1 MNVTSRNYL
10 ACAAIFLVSLIPIL
24 STPILPLID
33 FYNHMARYFVLS
45 RLDQSAFLAANYTAN
60 WSLLPNIGMDVIG
73 TALFYVLPPSVAP
86 HAVAVAIAATL
97 YFGVLSFNARLG
109 GKPSILVALLL
120 APLLYSFIF
129 IWGFANF
136 LFGLGLT
143 FWAASW
149 WLAMRQRPAI
159 AIPVAC
165 VLAVLIF
172 LAHGLTFALYGLLL
186 GAIELG
192 FMLTSGDFSVRRI
205 VGTTAA
211 LAVQAVAPVILFAK
225 ATTSKAEGGF
235 TNAEESINQLMSAG
249 TLTDRLHDL
258 LIYRLQTIVRVSEG
272 PAFWFDLATFV
283 VVCAAVGWLL
293 VRKRIKVPRIIWPAL
308 AIAVLLIV
316 ATPPTVFGVG
326 YVGDRMPLFGA
337 LVFLGALQVDWKRTP
352 ADLACL
358 GVLVAL
364 VVVRL
369 VAIGVEWRSY
379 DAHFRE
385 FEAAASSIPPHQV
398 VKGLEVALDRRLSET
413 PRCEMYGPLLVLRHD
428 QATPLFANATQQPIK
443 LAGQLKQAVDAAP
456 KPTGR
461 DAAEAPAFVSE
472 VIERGQAKGGF
483 DYILICGTAKPAR
496 ALPAGASVVAQST
509 NFTVVKLGAPS
520 VGAP

>member
-10 ACAAIFLVSLIPIL
+10 ACVGIFLVALIPIL

-45 RLDQSAFLAANYTAN
+45 QLDRSAFLAANYASN

-73 TALFYVLPPSVAP
+73 TALFYVLPPSIAP
-86 HAVAVAIAATL
+86 HAVAIAIAATL

-149 WLAMRQRPAI
+149 WIAMRDRPRI

-165 VLAVLIF
+165 LLAVLIF
-172 LAHGLTFALYGLLL
+172 LAHGLTFALYGLFL

-192 FMLTSGDFSVRRI
+192 FMLTNNDFSFRRI
-205 VGTTAA
+205 VKSTAS
-211 LAVQAVAPVILFAK
+211 LAVQAVLPVILFAN

-235 TNAEESINQLMSAG
+235 TNAEESIDQLIGAG
-249 TLTDRLHDL
+249 KLADRLHDL

-272 PAFWFDLATFV
+272 PTFWFDLVSFLI
-283 VVCAAVGWLL
+283 VCAAIGWLVL
-293 VRKRIKVPRIIWPAL
+293 RKRVRVPMLIWPAL
-308 AIAVLLIV
+308 AIAAVLIIV
-316 ATPPTVFGVG
+316 TPPTVFGVG

-337 LVFLGALQVDWKRTP
+337 LIFLGALQVDWKRTP
-352 ADLACL
+352 QDMACL
-358 GVLVAL
+358 GILVAL
-364 VVVRL
+364 VAVRL
-369 VAIGVEWRSY
+369 AVIGVEWRGY
-379 DAHFRE
+379 DARFQE
-385 FEAAASSIPPHQV
+385 FEAAAASIPPQQI

-428 QATPLFANATQQPIK
+428 QASPLFANATQQPIK
-443 LAGQLKQAVDAAP
+443 LAGRLKQAVDAAP
-456 KPTGR
+456 KPAGR
-461 DAAEAPAFVSE
+461 QPIEAADYVSDFLDH
-472 VIERGQAKGGF
+472 GQTKGGF
-483 DYILICGTAKPAR
+483 DYVLICGAAKPER
-496 ALPAGASVVAQST
+496 PVPSGASIVAQSP
-509 NFTVVKLGAPS
+509 NFTVVKFGAP
-520 VGAP
+520 